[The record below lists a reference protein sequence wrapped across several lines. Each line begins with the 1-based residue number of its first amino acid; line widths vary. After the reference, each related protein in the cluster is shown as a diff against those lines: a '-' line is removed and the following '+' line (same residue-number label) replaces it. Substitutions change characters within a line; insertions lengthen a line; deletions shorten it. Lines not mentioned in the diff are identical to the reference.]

1 MVFIHTCSYLE
12 QVKVV
17 KKDWTNNSTGTKNY
31 NIRHMCTRYAED
43 RPGLSF
49 TGYIFMLILN
59 KVGFA

>member
-17 KKDWTNNSTGTKNY
+17 KKDWTNTSTGTKNY
-31 NIRHMCTRYAED
+31 NIRHMCTRY
-43 RPGLSF
+43 